1 MAEKLNI
8 LAMCGSLRKGS
19 FNRMLM
25 NTSISLAPEGMAIKE
40 GPSFL
45 MPIYNADDQTAK
57 GFPPE
62 AEALAA
68 AVRAADGLLI
78 VSPEYNWSVPAG
90 LKNAID
96 WLSRYK
102 DVPFTGKP
110 LAIQSAAGGL
120 LGGSRM
126 QYHLRQ
132 VMTPMDCHLFGR
144 PEVIVTFAP
153 QKFKEGK
160 LEDQAT
166 ADMIKAQLA
175 GYEKYVR
182 KLTGK

>member
-1 MAEKLNI
+1 MADKLNI
-8 LAMCGSLRKGS
+8 LAMCGSLRKAS

-25 NTSISLAPEGMAIKE
+25 NTSISLAPEGMTIKE
-40 GPSFL
+40 GPSWL
-45 MPIYNADDQTAK
+45 MPIYNADDQNAK

-62 AEALAA
+62 SDALAA

-78 VSPEYNWSVPAG
+78 VSPEDNCSIPAG
-90 LKNAID
+90 LKNALD

-102 DVPFTGKP
+102 EVPFAGKP
-110 LAIQSAAGGL
+110 VAIQSAAGGL

-132 VMTPMDCHLFGR
+132 SLTPLDVHLFGR

-153 QKFKEGK
+153 QKFKDGK
-160 LEDQAT
+160 LEDQGAI
-166 ADMIKAQLA
+166 DLIKQQLA
-175 GYEKYVR
+175 GFEKYVR
-182 KLTGK
+182 KIAGK